1 MNSIVINTG
10 EPRNV
15 LGHIVSGA
23 VASGIISGAIN
34 YKKLKENEISST
46 EAIKDTVK
54 VTSQGAIATGAAIAT
69 ANYVGQPNGVF
80 KALAA
85 AAIGVAGVYAVEK
98 LDEKINDKDLIED
111 NKEKLLAGDE

>member
-23 VASGIISGAIN
+23 VASGIISSAIN
-34 YKKLKENEISST
+34 YKKLKENEITSKD
-46 EAIKDTVK
+46 AIKDTVK

-69 ANYVGQPNGVF
+69 ANYLGQPNGFF

-85 AAIGVAGVYAVEK
+85 ATVGVAGVYAVEK
-98 LDEKINDKDLIED
+98 LDEKINDKNLIEN
-111 NKEKLLAGDE
+111 NKEKLPAGE